1 MISLKQEIEI
11 EFKNIVTK
19 EEFDRLRS
27 HFQLTEDQFV
37 SQENH
42 YFDTPSFSLKDCGA
56 ALRIRSKK
64 DKSVLT
70 LKQPHQEGLLET
82 HEALT
87 NEQAKELLD
96 GSAKIPSTIQQ
107 LITDL
112 QVDSHALTYFGT
124 LRTSRAEIPYKNG
137 LLVLDHSFYLGAED
151 YELEYEVT
159 DANEGAKCFEQLLTE
174 LDIKKKPTE
183 NKIRRFYKR
192 KYTLM
197 DGE

>member
-1 MISLKQEIEI
+1 MKQEIEI

-42 YFDTPSFSLKDCGA
+42 YFDTPAFSFKDCGA

-64 DKSVLT
+64 GKFVLT

-159 DANEGAKCFEQLLTE
+159 DANEGAKHFEQLLTE

>member
-42 YFDTPSFSLKDCGA
+42 YFDTPTFSLKDCGA

-87 NEQAKELLD
+87 NEQAKELRD

-159 DANEGAKCFEQLLTE
+159 DANEGAKYFEQLLTE

>member
-42 YFDTPSFSLKDCGA
+42 YFDTPTFSLKDCGA

-87 NEQAKELLD
+87 NEQAKELRD
-96 GSAKIPSTIQQ
+96 GSPKIPSTIQQ

-151 YELEYEVT
+151 YEVEYEVT
-159 DANEGAKCFEQLLTE
+159 DANEGAKYFEQLLTE

>member
-1 MISLKQEIEI
+1 MKQEIEI

>member
-1 MISLKQEIEI
+1 MKQEIEI

-42 YFDTPSFSLKDCGA
+42 YFDTPTFSLKDCGA

-87 NEQAKELLD
+87 NEQAKELRD

-159 DANEGAKCFEQLLTE
+159 DANEGAKYFEQLLTE

>member
-1 MISLKQEIEI
+1 MKQEIEI

-42 YFDTPSFSLKDCGA
+42 YFDTPAFSLKR
-56 ALRIRSKK
+56 LRGCPANSKQK

-87 NEQAKELLD
+87 NEQAKELRD

-124 LRTSRAEIPYKNG
+124 LCTSRAEIPYKNG

-159 DANEGAKCFEQLLTE
+159 DANEGAKYFEQLLTE

-192 KYTLM
+192 KYTLI

>member
-42 YFDTPSFSLKDCGA
+42 YFDTPAFSLKDCGA

-64 DKSVLT
+64 DKFVLT

-87 NEQAKELLD
+87 NEQAKELRD

-159 DANEGAKCFEQLLTE
+159 DANEGAKYFEQLLTE

>member
-1 MISLKQEIEI
+1 M
-11 EFKNIVTK
+11 
-19 EEFDRLRS
+19 
-27 HFQLTEDQFV
+27 
-37 SQENH
+37 
-42 YFDTPSFSLKDCGA
+42 
-56 ALRIRSKK
+56 
-64 DKSVLT
+64 
-70 LKQPHQEGLLET
+70 
-82 HEALT
+82 
-87 NEQAKELLD
+87 LD

-112 QVDSHALTYFGT
+112 QVDSHSLTYFGT

-159 DANEGAKCFEQLLTE
+159 DANEGAKYFEQLLME

>member
-27 HFQLTEDQFV
+27 HFQLTENQFI

-42 YFDTPSFSLKDCGA
+42 YFDTPVFSLKDCGA

-64 DKSVLT
+64 NKFVLT

-112 QVDSHALTYFGT
+112 QVDSHSLTYFGT

-159 DANEGAKCFEQLLTE
+159 DANEGAKYFEQLLTE

>member
-27 HFQLTEDQFV
+27 HFQLTEDQFI

-42 YFDTPSFSLKDCGA
+42 YFDTPAFSLKDCGA

-64 DKSVLT
+64 KSVLT

-159 DANEGAKCFEQLLTE
+159 DANEGAKYFEQLLTE
-174 LDIKKKPTE
+174 LDIKRNQRKTKFDGFTSE
-183 NKIRRFYKR
+183 SIR
-192 KYTLM
+192 
-197 DGE
+197 

>member
-1 MISLKQEIEI
+1 MKQEIEI

-27 HFQLTEDQFV
+27 HFQLTEDQFI

-42 YFDTPSFSLKDCGA
+42 YFDTPAFSLKDCGV

-64 DKSVLT
+64 NKSVLT

-96 GSAKIPSTIQQ
+96 GSAKIPSTIQR

-159 DANEGAKCFEQLLTE
+159 DANEGAKYFEQLLTE

>member
-27 HFQLTEDQFV
+27 HFQLTENQFI

-42 YFDTPSFSLKDCGA
+42 YFDTPDFSLKDCGA

-64 DKSVLT
+64 NKFVLT

-112 QVDSHALTYFGT
+112 QVDSHSLTYFGT

-159 DANEGAKCFEQLLTE
+159 DANEGAKYFEQLLTE

>member
-1 MISLKQEIEI
+1 MKQEIEI

-42 YFDTPSFSLKDCGA
+42 YFDTPTFSLKDCGA

-87 NEQAKELLD
+87 NEQAKELRD
-96 GSAKIPSTIQQ
+96 GSPKIPSTIQQ

-151 YELEYEVT
+151 YEVEYEVT
-159 DANEGAKCFEQLLTE
+159 DANEGAKYFEQLLTE

>member
-42 YFDTPSFSLKDCGA
+42 YFDTPVFSLKDCGA

-137 LLVLDHSFYLGAED
+137 LLVLDHSFYLGTED

-159 DANEGAKCFEQLLTE
+159 DANEGAKYFEQLLTE
-174 LDIKKKPTE
+174 LDIKKKPME

>member
-1 MISLKQEIEI
+1 MKQEIEI

-27 HFQLTEDQFV
+27 HFQLAEDQFI

-42 YFDTPSFSLKDCGA
+42 YFDTPAFSLKDCGA

-112 QVDSHALTYFGT
+112 QVDSHTLTYFGT

>member
-1 MISLKQEIEI
+1 MKQEIEI

-27 HFQLTEDQFV
+27 HFQLTEDQFI

-42 YFDTPSFSLKDCGA
+42 YFDTPAFSLKDCGA
-56 ALRIRSKK
+56 SLRIRSKK
-64 DKSVLT
+64 DKFVLT

-137 LLVLDHSFYLGAED
+137 LLVLDHSFYLSAED

-159 DANEGAKCFEQLLTE
+159 DANEGAKYFEQLLTE
-174 LDIKKKPTE
+174 LDIKKKPME
-183 NKIRRFYKR
+183 NKVRRFYKR

>member
-1 MISLKQEIEI
+1 M
-11 EFKNIVTK
+11 
-19 EEFDRLRS
+19 
-27 HFQLTEDQFV
+27 
-37 SQENH
+37 
-42 YFDTPSFSLKDCGA
+42 
-56 ALRIRSKK
+56 
-64 DKSVLT
+64 LT

-87 NEQAKELLD
+87 NEQAKELRD

-124 LRTSRAEIPYKNG
+124 LCTSRAEIPYKNG

-159 DANEGAKCFEQLLTE
+159 DANEGAKYFEQLLTE